1 MSPYGQSLSQECFN
15 FEVSCMSGSPSG
27 GTLSNISRL
36 DPWRTGG
43 SWRTFWRFL
52 MAWRCHVSILR
63 CLVCQEPHQED
74 SLSTISRLD
83 PWRTCGSWHTFW
95 RFLMAW
101 RYHVSI
107 VRCLV
112 CQEAHQEDT
121 YPPSPGWIFGW
132 QVVPD
137 THFGHIICPFGMIFQ
152 NYSLKDVPEAPCWRI
167 C

>member
-27 GTLSNISRL
+27 RTLSNISRL
-36 DPWRTGG
+36 DPLRTGG

-74 SLSTISRLD
+74 
-83 PWRTCGSWHTFW
+83 P
-95 RFLMAW
+95 
-101 RYHVSI
+101 
-107 VRCLV
+107 
-112 CQEAHQEDT
+112 

-137 THFGHIICPFGMIFQ
+137 THFGHIICPFGIIFQ
-152 NYSLKDVPEAPCWRI
+152 NYGLKDVPEAEHKLGSPHTTISGLSTVVHYLTSWLKNHESELQNCQ
-167 C
+167 CV